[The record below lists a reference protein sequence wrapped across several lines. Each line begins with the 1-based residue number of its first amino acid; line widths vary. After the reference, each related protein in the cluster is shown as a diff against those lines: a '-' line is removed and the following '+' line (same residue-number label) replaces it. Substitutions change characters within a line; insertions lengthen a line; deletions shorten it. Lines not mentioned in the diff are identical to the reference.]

1 MLMGGLPL
9 TQGYYVWL
17 FFSAKTL
24 FELAQESEVSKS
36 MDFFRQAGL
45 SSHLTGSE
53 RVTLLAPVNDVFK
66 GKLGSKSLSS
76 ISLGH
81 RSPSNSLQP
90 SFSAQVSSLKC
101 LSSRQWHLALQLKT
115 GVGNTLYLD
124 SLVSQWS
131 F

>member
-1 MLMGGLPL
+1 MRGLSL
-9 TQGYYVWL
+9 TQGYDVFL

-66 GKLGSKSLSS
+66 GKLRGVNPFL
-76 ISLGH
+76 
-81 RSPSNSLQP
+81 PSVWATNLSLQP
-90 SFSAQVSSLKC
+90 SFSAQVCKSSCEC
-101 LSSRQWHLALQLKT
+101 LSYRQCHLALQLKT
-115 GVGNTLYLD
+115 PVGNTLLNT
-124 SLVSQWS
+124 
-131 F
+131 